1 MVRAVLGIRRSTV
14 RSTAELFTCVTTPLN
29 GDATRTEPMT
39 QAMSS
44 TDSTLTAAPPTLSRN
59 AAGRQLTCERSAVP
73 MAEAANWPMMASSTR
88 MITATRSCWF
98 WPPTKSAGDTRGEQG
113 PRDRTTEEPGEAQ
126 RPDDEPLPVTRHRE
140 RGRNHQQRQVQQ
152 ISVHEP

>member
-14 RSTAELFTCVTTPLN
+14 RSTAELFTCATTPLN
-29 GDATRTEPMT
+29 GEATSTEPMT

-59 AAGRQLTCERSAVP
+59 AAGRQLMCERSAVP

-88 MITATRSCWF
+88 MTTATRSCWF
-98 WPPTKSAGDTRGEQG
+98 WPPTRAREIAGANRAPATAPPRNPAKLSAPTMNPCR
-113 PRDRTTEEPGEAQ
+113 
-126 RPDDEPLPVTRHRE
+126 
-140 RGRNHQQRQVQQ
+140 
-152 ISVHEP
+152 